1 MGNVRDGQMFFLH
14 GIPVDEVSFGAFL
27 NGYVGNVFSIEDTG
41 RRMNGL
47 FYLDMHRGD
56 VSAQKV
62 VPAVKKFID
71 RCKALPGGQRCHS
84 DRCVVKLC
92 LQIREGTVLAD
103 RPDEVSTFCLILIL
117 VLGEVT
123 GR

>member
-1 MGNVRDGQMFFLH
+1 MGNVCDGQMFFLH

-62 VPAVKKFID
+62 VPAVKSSLI
-71 RCKALPGGQRCHS
+71 
-84 DRCVVKLC
+84 VVKRC
-92 LQIREGTVLAD
+92 RVDKDAIVTV
-103 RPDEVSTFCLILIL
+103 V
-117 VLGEVT
+117 
-123 GR
+123 